1 MLNVLLSIKL
11 SYWITV
17 FITVNISFLK
27 ELAVTRMEFVLT
39 IYPGRPF
46 TTYFPRELGA
56 CSKVQGN
63 EK

>member
-1 MLNVLLSIKL
+1 MLNVLPSIKL

-27 ELAVTRMEFVLT
+27 ELAVTRMEFALI
-39 IYPGRPF
+39 IYPGRPL
-46 TTYFPRELGA
+46 TTYFPKELGA
-56 CSKVQGN
+56 CSEVPGN